1 MPAPEMDIYIYYRV
15 PLANTSSLQQRV
27 QAMQQALAR
36 QFPIQC
42 SLKRRPELSHDCQ
55 TWMEVYTQVPADFA
69 TALAEAVTAHAL
81 PALISGERHIE
92 TFVDIEACA

>member
-1 MPAPEMDIYIYYRV
+1 MDIYVYYRV
-15 PLANTSSLQQRV
+15 PLANTSGLQQRV
-27 QAMQQALAR
+27 QAMQQSLAQR
-36 QFPIQC
+36 FQIQI

-55 TWMEVYTQVPADFA
+55 TWMEIYPQVPTDFA
-69 TALAEAVTAHAL
+69 AALAEAVSTHAL

>member
-1 MPAPEMDIYIYYRV
+1 MDIYVYYRV
-15 PLANTSSLQQRV
+15 PMANTSGLQQRV
-27 QAMQQALAR
+27 QAMQQSLAER
-36 QFPIQC
+36 FQIQS

-55 TWMEVYTQVPADFA
+55 TWMEIYPQVPTDFA
-69 TALAEAVTAHAL
+69 AALAEAVSTHAL